1 MSEEFPAGS
10 GEFAIGSQIA
20 GYRLEEQIGRGGM
33 AVVYRALDIRLDRH
47 VALKILAPGLALDD
61 AFRQRFIRESRAA
74 AAVDHPHIIP
84 VFEAGEADGV
94 LFIAMRYV
102 QGGDV
107 RTLLDTEGA
116 LPAVRAA
123 DIITQV
129 ASALDAAHSHG
140 LVHRDVKPGNML
152 LDSTSGSGRQ
162 DHVYLS
168 DFGLSKQSLSVTGL
182 TSTGQFLGT
191 LDYVAP
197 EQIEGRPV
205 DGRADLYALACAS
218 FEILC
223 GTPPFRRD
231 QGLAVVWA
239 QLSEPPPSLC
249 ARRAD
254 LPVAVDAVLAKAMAK
269 APADRYPTCLAFA
282 TALREALGL
291 LLPGSAGPRGP
302 EAGPPAAGPPA
313 GGPSAAGTPGGPQE
327 PRAHPPTEISA
338 PSRTAG
344 AGAAAA
350 AAGAAGGG
358 PGGAGG
364 APGGAAG
371 DAGPAG
377 AGPGAPAGPWA
388 GGSPAMGPGPDAGA
402 DAGSGAPTGPWAG
415 GSPTLG
421 QGSDAGLAAAAAG
434 AAGEPPAGPPTEGI
448 PRATEPGQT
457 ERTSYPRSEQTSY
470 PQSEETSYPRSGP
483 GGYQRS
489 GPGGYPPA
497 AGYGGYPPQGSGG
510 HPQRRRPWWRSPA
523 AVIIACVVVLGAAG
537 GAFAA
542 LHGNGGGSSA
552 GGGGE
557 ATTAAVLPGCGTA
570 VASAPKLAKV
580 RTATV
585 SVVGNP
591 FTVQATPDGK
601 YSFVTL
607 GNSIAVLKNGAS
619 LAPTQFSTFSAPG
632 AKRGAAITHNG
643 RYLLAAANSGAI
655 VVNVAAAEQGSTI
668 PIVGTLTS
676 PYGQGAVEVAISPD
690 DKFAF
695 VTLQNSASLVVFN
708 LASAL
713 ANGFGPAD
721 VVGRVKLGQQPV
733 GMAISPDGKW
743 LYATSMARTKTP
755 HPSQGTI
762 TVISLHRAEVKPAA
776 AVKSVAAAGCSPVR
790 LLASG
795 NDVWVTAR
803 ESDTLLCFSATSLRT
818 DPGHSLIAR
827 VNVGAAPLGLVLA
840 KNGSRILVANSDL
853 HNQPGATSSLAV
865 ISTSAALAGG
875 HALLGVIGS
884 GMVPREFALES
895 GGKTL
900 LVTNSN
906 SGNVQ
911 AIDVG
916 SLP

>member
-1 MSEEFPAGS
+1 MSEEFPSGS
-10 GEFAIGSQIA
+10 GEFAVGSQIA

-102 QGGDV
+102 HGGDV

-116 LPAVRAA
+116 VSAVRAA
-123 DIITQV
+123 DIVTQV

-249 ARRAD
+249 TRRAD

-269 APADRYPTCLAFA
+269 APDDRYPTCLAFA

-291 LLPGSAGPRGP
+291 LLPSSAGPRGP
-302 EAGPPAAGPPA
+302 EAGPPASGPPA
-313 GGPSAAGTPGGPQE
+313 SGPPASGPRGGPQE

-338 PSRTAG
+338 PGR
-344 AGAAAA
+344 AAAA
-350 AAGAAGGG
+350 AAGAA
-358 PGGAGG
+358 
-364 APGGAAG
+364 AG
-371 DAGPAG
+371 DAGAAG
-377 AGPGAPAGPWA
+377 AGPGAPAGPLA
-388 GGSPAMGPGPDAGA
+388 GGGPAM
-402 DAGSGAPTGPWAG
+402 
-415 GSPTLG
+415 G
-421 QGSDAGLAAAAAG
+421 QGSDAGLAAAAG

-448 PRATEPGQT
+448 PRATKPGQT
-457 ERTSYPRSEQTSY
+457 EQTSY
-470 PQSEETSYPRSGP
+470 PGSEQTSYPRSGP
-483 GGYQRS
+483 GGYPRS
-489 GPGGYPPA
+489 GPGGYPRS
-497 AGYGGYPPQGSGG
+497 AGDGGYPPQGSGG
-510 HPQRRRPWWRSPA
+510 YPQRRRPWWRSPA

-542 LHGNGGGSSA
+542 LHGNGGG
-552 GGGGE
+552 GGGTGGGDT
-557 ATTAAVLPGCGTA
+557 TTAAVLPGCGTA
-570 VASAPKLAKV
+570 VASAPKLPKV

-591 FTVQATPDGK
+591 FTVQTDGK

-607 GNSIAVLKNGAS
+607 GNSIAVLRNGAS

-632 AKRGAAITHNG
+632 AKRGAAITHDG
-643 RYLLAAANSGAI
+643 RYLLAAADSGAI

-676 PYGQGAVEVAISPD
+676 PYGRGAVEVAISPD

-695 VTLQNSASLVVFN
+695 VTLQNSADMVVFN

-713 ANGFGPAD
+713 TNGFGPSD
-721 VVGRVKLGQQPV
+721 IVGRIKLGQQPV

-762 TVISLHRAEVKPAA
+762 TVISLHRAEVKPSA
-776 AVKSVAAAGCSPVR
+776 AVKSVATAGCSPVR

-827 VNVGAAPLGLVLA
+827 VDVGAAPLGLVMV

-865 ISTSAALAGG
+865 ISTPAALAGG
-875 HALLGVIGS
+875 HALLGLIGS
-884 GMVPREFALES
+884 GMVPREFALEP
-895 GGKTL
+895 GGKTV

-906 SGNVQ
+906 SGRVQ